1 MFKWFMTKSIIAKVI
16 IVTSTVVVVGGATA
30 GAVIVPKAIETKK
43 EEQRQEQLRRE
54 KEEDLAN
61 MSITLKRD
69 EVSIPLNGV
78 VQGITIDRY
87 PDLEGAIPLKPG
99 DELKKEELDKVLIDM
114 FVENYIGG
122 ELTIDIDSNIN
133 ESTTGDYPV
142 IFKVTSE
149 KGNIKTENAK
159 ITVYNYF
166 RPGLYV
172 KNDTITITKGTQID
186 IMQGVDFDSNLPKE
200 EQGHIETEG
209 TVDVNTV
216 GTYTIN
222 YKYVPKYSEKETES
236 NPVIRTYK
244 VVEPLQIQQNSIYKL
259 NSGTL
264 IGSLNFSG
272 NKFTLSMGEKNSG
285 KSVSTGTYT
294 QNNGAITL
302 NVNYISDETDGV
314 NTSETFKA
322 TVTNGG
328 KSITLNYY
336 GENLVF
342 YL

>member
-149 KGNIKTENAK
+149 RGNIKTENAK

-244 VVEPLQIQQNSIYKL
+244 VIEKPNVKL
-259 NSGTL
+259 NTKYTMDFIEN
-264 IGSLNFSG
+264 IGG
-272 NKFTLSMGEKNSG
+272 EITFTSASEYKYTTTYSFGGNSG
-285 KSVSTGTYT
+285 IQTGTYT
-294 QNNGAITL
+294 VKGNKVTLKSSSWGEKTIIINNNNNTFYWDIDYSTL
-302 NVNYISDETDGV
+302 N
-314 NTSETFKA
+314 
-322 TVTNGG
+322 
-328 KSITLNYY
+328 
-336 GENLVF
+336 
-342 YL
+342 

>member
-1 MFKWFMTKSIIAKVI
+1 MFKSLIAKFMAKTLLSKII
-16 IVTSTVVVVGGATA
+16 IVTSTVVVIGGATA
-30 GAVIVPKAIETKK
+30 GAIIIPKQIEKHQ
-43 EEQRQEQLRRE
+43 EEQRQEQLRIE

-61 MSITLKRD
+61 MSITLKTD

-114 FVENYIGG
+114 FVENYTGG
-122 ELTIDIDSNIN
+122 ELTVDIDSNIN
-133 ESTTGDYPV
+133 ESTAGDYPI
-142 IFKVTSE
+142 IFKLTSE

-166 RPGLYV
+166 RPGLYI

-186 IMQGVDFDSNLPKE
+186 IMQNVDFDSNLPKE

-244 VVEPLQIQQNSIYKL
+244 VIEKPNVKL
-259 NSGTL
+259 NTKYTMDFIENIGGEITFTSASEYKYTTTYSFGGNSGIQTG
-264 IGSLNFSG
+264 IYTVKG
-272 NKFTLSMGEKNSG
+272 NKVTLKSSSWGEK
-285 KSVSTGTYT
+285 TIII
-294 QNNGAITL
+294 NNNNNTFYWDIDYSTL
-302 NVNYISDETDGV
+302 N
-314 NTSETFKA
+314 
-322 TVTNGG
+322 
-328 KSITLNYY
+328 
-336 GENLVF
+336 
-342 YL
+342 

>member
-30 GAVIVPKAIETKK
+30 GAVIIPKVIETKK

-149 KGNIKTENAK
+149 KGNTKTENAK

-186 IMQGVDFDSNLPKE
+186 IMQDVDFDSNLPKE

-216 GTYTIN
+216 GTYTIT

-236 NPVIRTYK
+236 ISATRTYK
-244 VVEPLQIQQNSIYKL
+244 VIEKPNVKL
-259 NSGTL
+259 NTKYTMDFIEN
-264 IGSLNFSG
+264 IGG
-272 NKFTLSMGEKNSG
+272 EITFTSASEYKYTTTYSFGGNSG
-285 KSVSTGTYT
+285 IQTGTYT
-294 QNNGAITL
+294 VKGNKVTLKSSSWGEKDAIINNS
-302 NVNYISDETDGV
+302 N
-314 NTSETFKA
+314 NTFYFD
-322 TVTNGG
+322 
-328 KSITLNYY
+328 LDY
-336 GENLVF
+336 ENLN
-342 YL
+342 